1 MSNLVFRNVR
11 HQYDGINSVDI
22 EYLKV
27 GAGKLVCLLGPSG
40 CGKSTTLRLAAGLE
54 SPMSG
59 EISIEGE
66 VMANDR
72 IFVGPE
78 DRRVG
83 LMFQDY
89 ALFPHLT
96 VEDNVAFG
104 LTQLGGTERRSRARA
119 MLETVGL
126 AASAEKYPH
135 MLSGGEQQR
144 VALARALAPS
154 PRIMLM
160 DEPFSGLDVV
170 LRNRVRDETL
180 TLLKEMGT
188 TVLMVTHDPE
198 EAMRMADEI
207 VLMRDGRIVQQGSAG
222 ALYNRPVDAFA
233 ASFLGD
239 VNTVPANRKADFF
252 ETDLGPIPVTAASNG
267 DTVTDILVRPE
278 AIRFLPVVNP
288 EKPTGT
294 VALSRNLGAYSLV
307 DVLFESGVRVTA
319 RVASMYQPKVGES
332 CSLSLN
338 LSGVFIF
345 PKPGN
350 AQYVDKPISNTN

>member
-11 HQYDGINSVDI
+11 HQYDGVNSVDI
-22 EYLKV
+22 EYLEV

-54 SPMSG
+54 SPFEG
-59 EISIEGE
+59 EISIGGE
-66 VMANDR
+66 VMANGQL
-72 IFVGPE
+72 FVGPE

-96 VEDNVAFG
+96 VVDNVAFG
-104 LTQLGGTERRSRARA
+104 LAHLSAEKRQAKARA
-119 MLETVGL
+119 MLITVGML
-126 AASAEKYPH
+126 EAAQKYPH

-144 VALARALAPS
+144 VALARALAPN

-180 TLLKEMGT
+180 ALLKKMGT

-207 VLMRDGRIVQQGSAG
+207 VLMQGGRIVQQGSAG
-222 ALYNRPVDAFA
+222 ELYNRPANAFV
-233 ASFLGD
+233 ASFLGE
-239 VNTVPANRKADFF
+239 VNRVPARRSGDFF
-252 ETDLGPIPVTAASNG
+252 ETDLGQIPATAASNG
-267 DTVTDILVRPE
+267 DMETEILIRPE

-288 EKPTGT
+288 DAPTGEVT
-294 VALSRNLGAYSLV
+294 LSRNLGAYSLV
-307 DVLFESGVRVTA
+307 DIRFESGITVTA
-319 RVASMYQPKVGES
+319 RVASMYQPDVGTN

-338 LSGVFIF
+338 LGGVFIF
-345 PKPGN
+345 PQPGKDI
-350 AQYVDKPISNTN
+350 YVDKPISNTN

>member
-11 HQYDGINSVDI
+11 HQYDGVNSVDI
-22 EYLKV
+22 EYLEV

-54 SPMSG
+54 SPSAG
-59 EISIEGE
+59 EVSIQGE
-66 VMANDR
+66 VMANDD

-83 LMFQDY
+83 LVFQDY

-104 LTQLGGTERRSRARA
+104 LSHHGTSKRRAQAGA
-119 MLETVGL
+119 MLETVGMGK
-126 AASAEKYPH
+126 AAKKYPH

-144 VALARALAPS
+144 VALARALAPN
-154 PRIMLM
+154 PRVILM

-180 TLLKEMGT
+180 ALLKEMGT

-207 VLMRDGRIVQQGSAG
+207 VLMREGKIVQQGTAG
-222 ALYNRPVDAFA
+222 ALYNHPVNEFV

-239 VNTVPANRKADFF
+239 VNRVPARLNGDHF
-252 ETDLGPIPVTAASNG
+252 ETDLGPVPVAAEIDGSMVNE
-267 DTVTDILVRPE
+267 ILIRPE
-278 AIRFLPVVNP
+278 AMRFLPSVD
-288 EKPTGT
+288 KQAPTGQ
-294 VALSRNLGAYSLV
+294 VVLSRNLGAFSLI
-307 DVLFESGVRVTA
+307 DVLLESGLKVTA
-319 RVASMYQPKVGES
+319 RVASLYQPEMGES

-338 LSGVFIF
+338 LSGVFVF
-345 PKPGN
+345 PVPGN
-350 AQYVDKPISNTN
+350 AKYVDKRISNTN

>member
-1 MSNLVFRNVR
+1 MSNLVFSNVR

-22 EYLKV
+22 EYLEV
-27 GAGKLVCLLGPSG
+27 GTGKLVCLLGPSG

-54 SPMSG
+54 SPLEG
-59 EISIEGE
+59 EISIGGE
-66 VMANDR
+66 VMANEK

-96 VEDNVAFG
+96 VADNVAFG
-104 LTQLGGTERRSRARA
+104 LSHLGGEERRARAEA
-119 MLETVGL
+119 MLETVGM
-126 AASAEKYPH
+126 ASSAQKYPH

-160 DEPFSGLDVV
+160 DEPFSGLDAV
-170 LRNRVRDETL
+170 LRNRLRDETL
-180 TLLKEMGT
+180 ALLKEMGT

-198 EAMRMADEI
+198 EALRMADEI
-207 VLMRDGRIVQQGSAG
+207 VLMRAGKIVQQGPG
-222 ALYNRPVDAFA
+222 GELYNRPVDAFV

-239 VNTVPANRKADFF
+239 VNRVPARQNGEFF
-252 ETDLGPIPVTAASNG
+252 ETDLGPVPATAALNG
-267 DTVTDILVRPE
+267 ESVTNILIRPE

-288 EKPTGT
+288 DAPTGE
-294 VALSRNLGAYSLV
+294 VVLSRNLGAYSLV
-307 DVLFESGVRVTA
+307 DVQFESGMRVTV
-319 RVASMYQPKVGES
+319 RVASMYQPNLGES
-332 CSLSLN
+332 CSLTLN
-338 LSGVFIF
+338 LGGVFIF
-345 PKPGN
+345 PEPGN
-350 AQYVDKPISNTN
+350 GIYVDKPISNAN

>member
-11 HQYDGINSVDI
+11 HRYDGVNSVNI
-22 EYLKV
+22 EHLEV
-27 GAGKLVCLLGPSG
+27 AAGKVVCLLGPSG

-54 SPMSG
+54 VPFSG
-59 EISIEGE
+59 DISIQGE
-66 VMANDR
+66 VMANDAV
-72 IFVGPE
+72 FVGPE

-104 LTQLGGTERRSRARA
+104 LSNQSQDVRRKRARA

-126 AASAEKYPH
+126 ASSARKYPH

-144 VALARALAPS
+144 VALARALAPN

-180 TLLKEMGT
+180 ALLKEMGT

-207 VLMRDGRIVQQGSAG
+207 VLMQQGRIVQKGSA
-222 ALYNRPVDAFA
+222 ADLYNHPVNEFV

-239 VNTVPANRKADFF
+239 VNRLPVRSEAG
-252 ETDLGPIPVTAASNG
+252 ELISDLGRIPVPDGVNAAAISE
-267 DTVTDILVRPE
+267 VLVRPE
-278 AIRFLPVVNP
+278 AIRFLQETDSAKPGGKVV
-288 EKPTGT
+288 
-294 VALSRNLGAYSLV
+294 LSRTLGAYSLV
-307 DVLFESGVRVTA
+307 DIEFDSGYRATA
-319 RVASMYQPKVGES
+319 RVASAYQPNVGEN
-332 CSLSLN
+332 CSISLN
-338 LSGVFIF
+338 MSGVFVF
-345 PKPGN
+345 PSAGN
-350 AQYVDKPISNTN
+350 AKIVDKPVSNVN

>member
-1 MSNLVFRNVR
+1 MSNLVFKNVR
-11 HQYDGINSVDI
+11 HRYDGVNSVNI
-22 EYLKV
+22 EHLEV
-27 GAGKLVCLLGPSG
+27 GAGKVVCLLGPSG

-54 SPMSG
+54 VPFSG
-59 EISIEGE
+59 EISIQGE
-66 VMANDR
+66 VMANEAV
-72 IFVGPE
+72 FVGPE

-104 LTQLGGTERRSRARA
+104 LTNQSQDARRKRARD

-126 AASAEKYPH
+126 AGSAKKYPH

-144 VALARALAPS
+144 VALARALAPN

-180 TLLKEMGT
+180 ALLKEMGT

-207 VLMRDGRIVQQGSAG
+207 VLMQQGRIIQKGSA
-222 ALYNRPVDAFA
+222 ADLYNHPVNEFV

-239 VNTVPANRKADFF
+239 VNRLPVH
-252 ETDLGPIPVTAASNG
+252 EEGGELVSDLGRIPVPNG
-267 DTVTDILVRPE
+267 VNAEKVSEILVRPE
-278 AIRFLPVVNP
+278 AIRFLQEVDSA
-288 EKPTGT
+288 KPGGQ
-294 VALSRNLGAYSLV
+294 VMLSRNLGAYSLV
-307 DVLFESGVRVTA
+307 DIEFASGNRVTA
-319 RVASMYQPKVGES
+319 RVASAYQPNVGEN
-332 CSLSLN
+332 CSIVLN
-338 LSGVFIF
+338 LSGVFVF
-345 PKPGN
+345 PPDGN
-350 AQYVDKPISNTN
+350 AKILDKPVSNVN

>member
-11 HQYDGINSVDI
+11 HQYDGENSVDI
-22 EYLKV
+22 EYLEV

-54 SPMSG
+54 SPLAG
-59 EISIEGE
+59 EISIQGE

-72 IFVGPE
+72 VFVGPE

-104 LTQLGGTERRSRARA
+104 LSHLGVEERRARARA
-119 MLETVGL
+119 MLETVGM
-126 AASAEKYPH
+126 APSARKYPH

-154 PRIMLM
+154 PRIILM

-180 TLLKEMGT
+180 ALLKEMGT

-207 VLMRDGRIVQQGSAG
+207 VLMREGRIVQQGSAG
-222 ALYNRPVDAFA
+222 ALYNNPVNEFV
-233 ASFLGD
+233 ASFLGE
-239 VNTVPANRKADFF
+239 VNRVPAHR
-252 ETDLGPIPVTAASNG
+252 NG
-267 DTVTDILVRPE
+267 DVLETELGEILVESSLKDETITEILVRPE
-278 AIRFLPVVNP
+278 AIRFLPIVDP
-288 EKPTGT
+288 RAPTGE
-294 VALSRNLGAYSLV
+294 VVLSRNLGAYCLIDIV
-307 DVLFESGVRVTA
+307 FESGFRVTA
-319 RVASMYQPKVGES
+319 RVGSFYQPKVGEKR
-332 CSLSLN
+332 SLSLN

-345 PKPGN
+345 SGPGK
-350 AQYVDKPISNTN
+350 AQYVDKPISNIN

>member
-1 MSNLVFRNVR
+1 MSNLVFKNVR
-11 HQYDGINSVDI
+11 HRYDGVNSVNI
-22 EYLKV
+22 EHLEV
-27 GAGKLVCLLGPSG
+27 GAGKVVCLLGPSG

-54 SPMSG
+54 VPFSG
-59 EISIEGE
+59 EISIQGE
-66 VMANDR
+66 VMANEAV
-72 IFVGPE
+72 FVGPE

-104 LTQLGGTERRSRARA
+104 LTNQSQGARRKRARD

-126 AASAEKYPH
+126 AESARKYPH

-144 VALARALAPS
+144 VALARALAPN

-180 TLLKEMGT
+180 ALLKEMGT

-207 VLMRDGRIVQQGSAG
+207 VLMQQGRIVQKGSA
-222 ALYNRPVDAFA
+222 ADLYNHPVNEFV

-239 VNTVPANRKADFF
+239 VNRLPVQ
-252 ETDLGPIPVTAASNG
+252 EEGGELISDLGRIPVPSSVNAKKVSE
-267 DTVTDILVRPE
+267 ILVRPE
-278 AIRFLPVVNP
+278 AIRFLQEVDSAKPGGKVV
-288 EKPTGT
+288 
-294 VALSRNLGAYSLV
+294 LSRNLGAYSLV
-307 DVLFESGVRVTA
+307 DIEFAGGNRVTA
-319 RVASMYQPKVGES
+319 RVASAYQPNVGEN
-332 CSLSLN
+332 CSIVLN
-338 LSGVFIF
+338 LSGVFVF
-345 PKPGN
+345 PPDGN
-350 AQYVDKPISNTN
+350 AKILDKPVSNVN

>member
-11 HQYDGINSVDI
+11 HQYDGVNSVDI
-22 EYLKV
+22 EYLEV
-27 GAGKLVCLLGPSG
+27 GAGKLVCLRGPSG

-66 VMANDR
+66 VMADNR

-96 VEDNVAFG
+96 VADNVAFG
-104 LTQLGGTERRSRARA
+104 LLHLGGEERRARARA
-119 MLETVGL
+119 MLETVGM
-126 AASAEKYPH
+126 ASSAQKYPH

-154 PRIMLM
+154 PRVILM
-160 DEPFSGLDVV
+160 DEPFSGLDAV

-180 TLLKEMGT
+180 ALLKEMGT

-207 VLMRDGRIVQQGSAG
+207 VLMREGKIVQHGPG
-222 ALYNRPVDAFA
+222 GELYNRPVDAIV

-239 VNTVPANRKADFF
+239 VNRVPAQQNGEFF
-252 ETDLGPIPVTAASNG
+252 ETDLGQIPVTAALNG
-267 DTVTDILVRPE
+267 ESVANILVRPE

-288 EKPTGT
+288 EAPTGD
-294 VALSRNLGAYSLV
+294 VVLSRNLGAYSLI
-307 DVLFESGVRVTA
+307 DILFESGVRVTA

-338 LSGVFIF
+338 LSGVFVF
-345 PKPGN
+345 PEPGN
-350 AQYVDKPISNTN
+350 GIYVDKPISNAN